1 MIFSQK
7 IFKRAMIGAAF
18 LMAGASLVSMAKAD
32 GCEKLKTCYNI
43 TCKRIH
49 PSNICRAS
57 CDRIAKHEDN
67 MSEDAIQQCV
77 FAQ

>member
-1 MIFSQK
+1 MIFSEK

-18 LMAGASLVSMAKAD
+18 LMAGANMVSMAKAD
-32 GCEKLKTCYNI
+32 GCEKLRACYYI
-43 TCKRIH
+43 TCKDAPRI
-49 PSNICRAS
+49 SICRAS

-77 FAQ
+77 LAQ